1 VRGATVGH
9 MTALVQA
16 SLSHAERRALD
27 RAVSALQR
35 ALGSRLRS
43 VWLYG
48 SRARG
53 ERPHPESDVDLLV
66 VLDHFTWQ
74 DDWEVHRIVS
84 AVAEAEDLSP
94 VFFSTQTYDVERI
107 AQRRDI
113 KSFFIQEV
121 DRDKIVLFG
130 ET

>member
-1 VRGATVGH
+1 
-9 MTALVQA
+9 M
-16 SLSHAERRALD
+16 
-27 RAVSALQR
+27 
-35 ALGSRLRS
+35 
-43 VWLYG
+43 
-48 SRARG
+48 
-53 ERPHPESDVDLLV
+53 DLLV
-66 VLDHFTWQ
+66 VLDHFSWQ

-84 AVAEAEDLSP
+84 DAAEAEDLSP

-130 ET
+130 EA

>member
-1 VRGATVGH
+1 
-9 MTALVQA
+9 M
-16 SLSHAERRALD
+16 
-27 RAVSALQR
+27 
-35 ALGSRLRS
+35 
-43 VWLYG
+43 
-48 SRARG
+48 
-53 ERPHPESDVDLLV
+53 DLLV

-130 ET
+130 EA

>member
-1 VRGATVGH
+1 VS
-9 MTALVQA
+9 ALAEA
-16 SLSHAERRALD
+16 SLTDAERRALNQLVPTLED
-27 RAVSALQR
+27 EF
-35 ALGSRLRS
+35 GPRLRS

-66 VLDHFTWQ
+66 VLDHFSWQ

-84 AVAEAEDLSP
+84 AAAEAEDLSP